1 MIGLITKDFL
11 IMRKTLMSYLTL
23 VVLYIVLAY
32 LDLFDYGFIIAFI
45 QVVLTT
51 LPISAFAYD
60 ELAKWDR
67 YAMSLP
73 LGRSGVVRARYLFV
87 LALTLLTVAAG
98 LAGTALLYLTHQS
111 DPLEMFVTLMASTT
125 IGLLIPTILLPLSY
139 KLGPERARPYLFAV
153 IFIPI
158 IAVILLV
165 KAGVLDMSMLK
176 GMDLLTPTALGVG
189 AALLP
194 AAGLAALAVS
204 YLISCRVAA
213 GKEY

>member
-1 MIGLITKDFL
+1 MTGLIWKDL
-11 IMRKTLMSYLTL
+11 LVMRKTLKSYLL
-23 VVLYIVLAY
+23 LMVVYAVLAY
-32 LDLFDYGFIIAFI
+32 LDFFDYGFIITFVQMILA
-45 QVVLTT
+45 V

-60 ELAKWDR
+60 ELSKWDR

-73 LGRSGVVRARYLFV
+73 LGRNRVVGARYLFV
-87 LALTLLTVAAG
+87 LLLSLFTVALG
-98 LAGTALLYLTHQS
+98 LAGIALLYLAQQAE
-111 DPLEMFVTLMASTT
+111 PLEMFLTLMVSTA
-125 IGLLIPTILLPLSY
+125 IGLFIPTILLPLSY

>member
-1 MIGLITKDFL
+1 MSGLITKDFL
-11 IMRKTLMSYLTL
+11 VMRKMLRSYLL
-23 VVLYIVLAY
+23 MIVVYTILAY
-32 LDLFDYGFIIAFI
+32 LDFFDYSFIITFV
-45 QVVLTT
+45 QVALSV

-60 ELAKWDR
+60 EQSKWDR

-73 LGRSGVVRARYLFV
+73 LGRSRVVGARYLFV
-87 LALTLLTVAAG
+87 LLLTLFTVAFG
-98 LAGTALLYLTHQS
+98 LAGTALLYLAHQA
-111 DPLEMFVTLMASTT
+111 DFLEMFVTLMVSTA
-125 IGLLIPTILLPLSY
+125 IGLFIPTILLPLSY